1 MKASVWLS
9 RITVAIFSLLIVSL
23 GALTLVLPKK
33 EYSEEENRYLQ
44 SAPVLSAEA
53 VFSGKYMKELGS
65 FVSDHVPFRD
75 LLLLEK
81 CESERFLGRAENN
94 HVLFGKNG
102 YLIKRLEWR
111 EDKTFRESI
120 SGAVNLVRTLEE
132 HGVPSTLVCAPR
144 AIDVLIRYLPE
155 NYPKNGTK
163 GLTAF
168 LREHAEGAL
177 FPAELLAEKVANC
190 EQVFFRTDHHW
201 TPLGAYYIY
210 EMLGKTMCYTPLS
223 LSDFD
228 AEVATE
234 SFVGTSASAVLARN
248 VTPDRIVR
256 YRYRGD
262 DALTVTDMTTGE
274 VERGLYRDKFLN
286 EKDKYASFLGGNFAH
301 LRITGGDDRPRL
313 LMVKDSYANCLV
325 PFLARHYDIDL
336 IDLRYIRGDA
346 PAFLADLLTS
356 VEFDTALLLFNVQSL
371 SDGVGL
377 APFAQNIP

>member
-1 MKASVWLS
+1 MKASISLS
-9 RITVAIFSLLIVSL
+9 RVTCALFACLISALGVLTFSL
-23 GALTLVLPKK
+23 PR
-33 EYSEEENRYLQ
+33 EEFSEVENRYL
-44 SAPVLSAEA
+44 ATPPTLSAEA
-53 VFSGKYMKELGS
+53 VFSGRYTGDVAD
-65 FVSDHVPFRD
+65 FVSDHVPFRLT
-75 LLLLEK
+75 LLRGK
-81 CESERFLGRAENN
+81 CESERLLGRAENN
-94 HVLFGKNG
+94 HVLFGKDG

-111 EDKTFRESI
+111 DDETFRESI
-120 SGAVNLVRTLEE
+120 SGAMNVMHLLEE
-132 HGVPSTLVCAPR
+132 RGVPATLVCAPR
-144 AIDVLIRYLPE
+144 AIDALVGYLPDG
-155 NYPKNGTK
+155 YPKDGADA
-163 GLTAF
+163 LTAY
-168 LREHAEGAL
+168 LEEHAEGAL
-177 FPAELLAEKVANC
+177 FPAPLLAEKAANG
-190 EQVFFRTDHHW
+190 EQVFFHTDHHW

-301 LRITGGDDRPRL
+301 LRITGEGDRPRL

-325 PFLARHYDIDL
+325 PFLALHYDIDL
-336 IDLRYIRGDA
+336 VDLRYVRGDA
-346 PAFLADLLTS
+346 PAFLTDLLTS
-356 VEFDTALLLFNVQSL
+356 DEFDTALLLFNVQSL

-377 APFAQNIP
+377 APFARNIP

>member
-23 GALTLVLPKK
+23 GALTLILPKK

-44 SAPVLSAEA
+44 SAPVFSAEA

-177 FPAELLAEKVANC
+177 FPAELLAEKVANG

-210 EMLGKTMCYTPLS
+210 EMLGAEMGYDPLPLS
-223 LSDFD
+223 SFH

-234 SFVGTSASAVLARN
+234 GFVGTSASAAMVRSI
-248 VTPDRIVR
+248 TPDRILR
-256 YRYRGD
+256 YRYQED
-262 DALTVTDMTTGE
+262 STLIVTDVTTGE
-274 VERGLYRDKFLN
+274 SKTGLYRDELLLG
-286 EKDKYASFLGGNFAH
+286 KDKYASFLGGNFAH
-301 LRITGGDDRPRL
+301 LRIAGSGDRPRL
-313 LMVKDSYANCLV
+313 LIIKDSYANCLV

-336 IDLRYIRGDA
+336 VDLRYVRGDA
-346 PAFLADLLTS
+346 VAFLDSIL
-356 VEFDTALLLFNVQSL
+356 EEPFECALLLFNIQSL

-377 APFAQNIP
+377 SPFA

>member
-177 FPAELLAEKVANC
+177 FPAALLAEKAARG
-190 EQVFFRTDHHW
+190 EQIFFRTDHHW

-210 EMLGKTMCYTPLS
+210 EMLGEKMGYSPLP
-223 LSDFD
+223 LWAFD

-234 SFVGTSASAVLARN
+234 DFLGTSASAALLPN

-256 YRYRGD
+256 YRYGGD
-262 DALTVTDMTTGE
+262 DALTVTDISTGE
-274 VERGLYRDKFLN
+274 VKMGLYRDEFLQK
-286 EKDKYASFLGGNFAH
+286 KDKYASFLGGNFAH
-301 LRITGGDDRPRL
+301 LRITGEGDRPRL
-313 LMVKDSYANCLV
+313 LLIKDSYANCLV

-336 IDLRYIRGDA
+336 IDLRYLRGDA
-346 PAFLADLLTS
+346 PDYISEISDTQG
-356 VEFDTALLLFNVQSL
+356 FDRALLLFNLQSL
-371 SDGVGL
+371 SEGVGL
-377 APFAQNIP
+377 APFAKNP